1 TARRGVLVVAEGRD
15 ARPAAQPGR
24 VQGRDAQPRL
34 LRCGTRSLI
43 MRILATTLRLL
54 TFVAVI
60 LLAGTGLAQ
69 AYWLTLGS
77 GSGSASA
84 DTMTIS
90 AEASSAEP
98 LNGTLYP
105 GGTADAVLKLRN
117 PNSFGVRVTAIT
129 ATGVP
134 QAANN
139 CSPVGVSF

>member
-1 TARRGVLVVAEGRD
+1 AGPADAFARTARRGVLVVAEGRD

-90 AEASSAEP
+90 A
-98 LNGTLYP
+98 
-105 GGTADAVLKLRN
+105 DAVLKLRN

-134 QAANN
+134 QAANH
-139 CSPVGVSF
+139 GDGAEMI